1 MKLKSEIIERINGRS
16 DVKKD
21 LLKELKITRSS
32 LWRFL
37 KDNISNGPLTT
48 YKALLIISNAL
59 AITPEEALIDDPAL
73 KQEEEI

>member
-1 MKLKSEIIERINGRS
+1 MKLKPEIIERINGRS

-21 LLKELKITRSS
+21 LIKELKINRTS

-48 YKALLIISNAL
+48 YKVLLIISKAL
-59 AITPEEALIDDPAL
+59 SITPEEALIDEPV
-73 KQEEEI
+73 QEEAL

>member
-1 MKLKSEIIERINGRS
+1 MKLKPEIIERINGRS
-16 DVKKD
+16 DVKRD
-21 LLKELKITRSS
+21 LLKEMKISRGS

-59 AITPEEALIDDPAL
+59 AITPEEALIDEPV
-73 KQEEEI
+73 QEEVL